1 MAIAITLP
9 GVNDLGRKRVV
20 NYHNFENSVHVIQH
34 DLQRFIVKNIEGK
47 SKKASDVSHIL

>member
-9 GVNDLGRKRVV
+9 GVHDLGRKRVE

-34 DLQRFIVKNIEGK
+34 DLQEFIAKNIDGE
-47 SKKASDVSHIL
+47 SKKVSDVSHIL

>member
-9 GVNDLGRKRVV
+9 GVHDLGRKRVE

-34 DLQRFIVKNIEGK
+34 DLQEFIAKNIDGE
-47 SKKASDVSHIL
+47 SKKVSDFSHIL